1 MNEVNTMLSDGA
13 EVSWERLPVPGGKV
27 TVVENGSILAETT
40 LILAHGAGAPWDDEF
55 MAFFARSLA
64 GTGVRV
70 VRFNFLYMEAGKKAP
85 DRAPVLEST
94 YRAVLAAVAEPGLP
108 APFIGGKS
116 MGGRIGTHLAA
127 EGADI
132 SGVVLLGYPLHPPG
146 RPEKIRDEHLYKI
159 EVPMLFVEGTRDPFC
174 PLETLARVREKL
186 PTSELLI
193 VEDGDHSLKVRKS
206 SGRSTQDAWSEAAAG
221 IAEWMRK
228 QR

>member
-1 MNEVNTMLSDGA
+1 MSDMG
-13 EVSWERLPVPGGKV
+13 ERSRTLLAVPGGEV
-27 TVVENGSILAETT
+27 TVVEDGPASAETT
-40 LILAHGAGAPWDDEF
+40 LILAHGAGAPLDHEF
-55 MAFFARSLA
+55 MAFFASALA
-64 GTGVRV
+64 EAGIRV
-70 VRFNFLYMEAGKKAP
+70 VRFNFLYMEVGKKAP

-94 YRAVLAAVAEPGLP
+94 YRAVLESVAEPGGR

-146 RPEKIRDEHLYKI
+146 WPEKIRDEHLPKI
-159 EVPMLFVEGTRDPFC
+159 KVPMLFVEGTRDPFC
-174 PLETLARVREKL
+174 PLETLAKVRQKL
-186 PTSELLI
+186 PTSELLV

-206 SGRSTQDAWSEAAAG
+206 SGRSTKEAWSEAVAG
-221 IAEWMRK
+221 IAAWMQK

>member
-1 MNEVNTMLSDGA
+1 MSNGE
-13 EVSWERLPVPGGKV
+13 ERSRTKLEVPGGEV
-27 TVVENGSILAETT
+27 TVVENGPESAETT
-40 LILAHGAGAPWDDEF
+40 LILAHGAGAPLDHEF
-55 MAFFARSLA
+55 MAYFAAALA
-64 GTGVRV
+64 EGGVRV
-70 VRFNFLYMEAGKKAP
+70 VRFNFLYMEAGKKTP

-94 YRAVLAAVAEPGLP
+94 YRAVLESVASPGGR

-159 EVPMLFVEGTRDPFC
+159 TVPMLFVEGTRDPFC
-174 PLETLARVREKL
+174 PLDTFAGVREKL

-193 VEDGDHSLKVRKS
+193 VDDGDHSLKVRKS
-206 SGRSTQDAWSEAAAG
+206 SGRSTKEAWTEAVTG
-221 IAEWMRK
+221 IAEWMQK

>member
-1 MNEVNTMLSDGA
+1 MSDMGERSRTQLS
-13 EVSWERLPVPGGKV
+13 VPGGEV
-27 TVVENGSILAETT
+27 TVVEDGPESAETT
-40 LILAHGAGAPWDDEF
+40 LILAHGAGAPLDHEF
-55 MAFFARSLA
+55 MAFFASALA
-64 GTGVRV
+64 EGGVRV

-94 YRAVLAAVAEPGLP
+94 YRAVLESVSEPGGR

-146 RPEKIRDEHLYKI
+146 RPEKIRDAHLYET
-159 EVPMLFVEGTRDPFC
+159 EVPLLFVEGTRDPFC
-174 PLETLARVREKL
+174 PLETLAGVREKL
-186 PTSELLI
+186 PKSELFV

-206 SGRSTQDAWSEAAAG
+206 SGRSTQEAWSEAVDV
-221 IAEWMRK
+221 IVEWMRK
-228 QR
+228 VG

>member
-1 MNEVNTMLSDGA
+1 MSTEISNLE
-13 EVSWERLPVPGGKV
+13 VPGGEV
-27 TVVENGSILAETT
+27 TLVTDGPESAETT
-40 LILAHGAGAPWDDEF
+40 LILAHGAGAPLDHEF
-55 MAFFARSLA
+55 MAFFAGALA
-64 GTGVRV
+64 ETGVRV
-70 VRFNFLYMEAGKKAP
+70 VRFNFLYMEAGKQAP
-85 DRAPVLEST
+85 DRAPVLEQT
-94 YRAVLAAVAEPGLP
+94 YRAVLAAVAKPGKP

-159 EVPMLFVEGTRDPFC
+159 DVPVLFVEGTRDPFC
-174 PLETLARVREKL
+174 PLDTLAGVRKRL
-186 PTSELLI
+186 PTSELLV

-206 SGRSTQDAWSEAAAG
+206 SGRSTTEAWSEAAAG